1 MTGCQRY
8 SNTELRMKKLFHI
21 LLITVLFLPL
31 LSCSKEKEISPITG
45 SLAPDF
51 TLNNLDGSPVHLNDL
66 RGQAV
71 FINFWHTACRYCQY
85 EMPNIQRMYD
95 TYSGEGLVVLGV
107 NVGNSQQDASD
118 YAKRLKITFPI
129 LLDGDE
135 AINNTYL
142 VTGYPTS
149 FFIDR
154 EGVIKSIYIGE
165 MTGVEMEKQVKLVL
179 K

>member
-1 MTGCQRY
+1 
-8 SNTELRMKKLFHI
+8 MKKPFHI

-31 LSCSKEKEISPITG
+31 LSCSKEKDISPITG

-51 TLNNLDGSPVHLNDL
+51 TLNNLDGVPVRLTEL
-66 RGQAV
+66 RGKAV

-95 TYSGEGLVVLGV
+95 TYAEDGLVVLGV
-107 NVGNSQQDASD
+107 NVGNSQSDAAD
-118 YAKRLKITFPI
+118 YARRLKISFPI
-129 LLDGDE
+129 LLDRDE
-135 AINNTYL
+135 KVNNEYL

-154 EGVIKSIYIGE
+154 EGVIESIYIGE
-165 MTGVEMEKQVKLVL
+165 LTREEMEKRVKQML

>member
-1 MTGCQRY
+1 MDRTV
-8 SNTELRMKKLFHI
+8 NKTTLF
-21 LLITVLFLPL
+21 LIISFTVLILT
-31 LSCSKEKEISPITG
+31 SCSKERDIAPVKG
-45 SLAPDF
+45 SIAPDF
-51 TLNNLDGSPVHLNDL
+51 TLTNLEGSPVRLNNM
-66 RGQAV
+66 RGKAV

-95 TYSGEGLVVLGV
+95 TYAEDGLVVLGV
-107 NVGNSQQDASD
+107 NVGNSQQEAAD
-118 YAKRLKITFPI
+118 YARRLKITFPI

-135 AINNTYL
+135 KVNNEYL

-154 EGVIKSIYIGE
+154 EGDIESIYIGE
-165 MTGVEMEKQVKLVL
+165 LTRDEMEKQVKQVL